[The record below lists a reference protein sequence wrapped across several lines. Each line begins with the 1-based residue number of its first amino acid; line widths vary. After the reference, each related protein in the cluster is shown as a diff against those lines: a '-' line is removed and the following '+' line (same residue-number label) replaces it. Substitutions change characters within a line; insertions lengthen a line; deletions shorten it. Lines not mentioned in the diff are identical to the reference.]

1 MEVCWLSL
9 VVNDNRLQCKYK
21 YKLAIKEAAAESNRS
36 FNDDLHYKM
45 CTKDDRAFWK
55 SWRKKYCS
63 HSVKCTNVLNGHY
76 GDVHINTFTEYF
88 QSAYTGPIHLMLI
101 CIMKGRL
108 TIVLHRKLVTAV
120 APFPLPLM
128 TFNAV
133 LIR

>member
-76 GDVHINTFTEYF
+76 GDVDICNAFTEYF
-88 QSAYTGPIHLMLI
+88 QSVYRPNTADADLH
-101 CIMKGRL
+101 MKGRL

-120 APFPLPLM
+120 VPSLLTLM
-128 TFNAV
+128 TFNAT